1 MPNYDDYD
9 AVIFD
14 CDGVILDSNNMKI
27 SAMERA
33 LSATGYPETH
43 ISCAISYFKNN
54 FGKNRFHHV
63 NYFVGDLLG
72 AALPESVDAGS
83 LKAEIISAY
92 AEAVEQEYMEV
103 SETDGVR
110 HLLASW
116 FARSDLYIASGSEQ
130 EQLQRVMKARNLDGF
145 FIDILGSPTSKVD
158 NVRKIIDKGYK
169 KVLFI
174 GDAVADMQAAFD
186 NGIDFV
192 FYSPYSNV
200 KSEMMELS
208 EKFKFLE
215 ISDYQVLY
223 DTTA

>member
-1 MPNYDDYD
+1 MLNYDDYD

-27 SAMERA
+27 SAMGSA
-33 LSATGYPETH
+33 LSAAGYPATH
-43 ISCAISYFKNN
+43 IPCAISYFKNN

-63 NYFVGDLLG
+63 NYFVSDLLG
-72 AALPESVDAGS
+72 SALPEGTDSEN
-83 LKAEIISAY
+83 LKTEIISAY

-103 SETDGVR
+103 AEADGVR
-110 HLLASW
+110 NLLASW

-130 EQLQRVMKARNLDGF
+130 EQLQRVMKARNLDDF
-145 FIDILGSPTSKVD
+145 FIDILGSPASKVD
-158 NVRKIIDKGYK
+158 NVRKIINKGYK
-169 KVLFI
+169 NVLFI

-223 DTTA
+223 DRTA